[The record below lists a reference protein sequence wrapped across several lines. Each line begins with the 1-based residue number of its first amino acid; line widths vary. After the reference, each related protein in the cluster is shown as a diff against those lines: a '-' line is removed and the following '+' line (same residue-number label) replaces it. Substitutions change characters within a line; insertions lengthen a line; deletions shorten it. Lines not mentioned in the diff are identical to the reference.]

1 MCSSTHTNTVR
12 ESVCVLSFSRCL
24 KTLFYGPGLAV
35 GTENIL
41 VRNKSQVPTLMTGRE
56 TDSKHVNES
65 MRLTALCC
73 GNDKTGLGDGECDS
87 VIGLSEEID
96 NLKLT

>member
-1 MCSSTHTNTVR
+1 MFKNIILWT
-12 ESVCVLSFSRCL
+12 
-24 KTLFYGPGLAV
+24 GLAV

-65 MRLTALCC
+65 MQLTALCC
-73 GNDKTGLGDGECDS
+73 GNDKTGLGDGEWDS